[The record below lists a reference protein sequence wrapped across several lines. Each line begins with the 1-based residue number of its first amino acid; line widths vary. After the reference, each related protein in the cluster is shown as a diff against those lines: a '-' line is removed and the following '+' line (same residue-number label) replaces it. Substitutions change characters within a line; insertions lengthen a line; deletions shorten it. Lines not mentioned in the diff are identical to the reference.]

1 MQIAKGSL
9 GFFESRGSEDAVK
22 VLTDPATTKY
32 LSSIELGKDGDA
44 TSLENMKA
52 SLKYIREC
60 NELRAK
66 EGKAPLKVSD
76 VLMAQAQADV
86 DWSDDNFNHA
96 KQFNVGEN
104 LAWFYDD
111 PFDGW
116 YTAEKKSYD
125 EQKAEG
131 VEHPKD
137 TGHYTNIVDSGY
149 DVSGFA
155 LSGTYSDNVYENTVT
170 YGQTFNTSAW
180 EGGVGL
186 HGIITIGTMY
196 TVDEY
201 EKAFDAYY
209 DGLVNADQAYKDAQ
223 AKVEAAKAALDKAD
237 TASEQARTA
246 LDAASK
252 AAERSKADRTQAETK
267 LADATAKAQDAQTK
281 LADATAARDTADQ
294 GARSAKTTLDAAK
307 SDATAAKTA
316 EQSAADRLTEAQS
329 ALDKAQAAYDK
340 AVDAQQTASD
350 HVLALTDAK
359 MALDKALEQ
368 AKADQR
374 AAKAA
379 KAKADGAAAKLAEA
393 DAAVQKTA
401 ADVASKAKTL
411 ADVQASYDAAKSEY
425 ETAEKALADAKAN
438 AADTDAVQTAEATL
452 AAAKA
457 KLDVAS
463 KAVKAA
469 QSKLADAKARLAD
482 LERQTGQDAGDT
494 TDGDAK
500 SDGTVQS
507 GTSDTTTVTVSTP
520 ATADV
525 ANKAAVR
532 TNGAA
537 KLGATGVDTAEVTV
551 FAVVLA
557 AAAGATMQL
566 RRRGRGR
573 FDVMARHAR

>member
-1 MQIAKGSL
+1 MRIAKGSL

-44 TSLENMKA
+44 TSLENMRA

-86 DWSDDNFNHA
+86 DWADNDDTEGHP
-96 KQFNVGEN
+96 KQFSIGEN

-149 DVSGFA
+149 DVTGFA

-223 AKVEAAKAALDKAD
+223 AK
-237 TASEQARTA
+237 
-246 LDAASK
+246 

-281 LADATAARDTADQ
+281 LADATAAKDTADQ

-329 ALDKAQAAYDK
+329 AFDKAQAAYDK

-359 MALDKALEQ
+359 TAFD
-368 AKADQR
+368 R
-374 AAKAA
+374 A
-379 KAKADGAAAKLAEA
+379 
-393 DAAVQKTA
+393 QF
-401 ADVASKAKTL
+401 
-411 ADVQASYDAAKSEY
+411 SYDTAQAAY
-425 ETAEKALADAKAN
+425 GPGPLGRRRQGQGAGRR
-438 AADTDAVQTAEATL
+438 AVEP
-452 AAAKA
+452 
-457 KLDVAS
+457 
-463 KAVKAA
+463 
-469 QSKLADAKARLAD
+469 
-482 LERQTGQDAGDT
+482 RQGRQGAGTGQGRPAG
-494 TDGDAK
+494 
-500 SDGTVQS
+500 
-507 GTSDTTTVTVSTP
+507 
-520 ATADV
+520 
-525 ANKAAVR
+525 R
-532 TNGAA
+532 
-537 KLGATGVDTAEVTV
+537 E
-551 FAVVLA
+551 
-557 AAAGATMQL
+557 
-566 RRRGRGR
+566 GRQGQG
-573 FDVMARHAR
+573 

>member
-1 MQIAKGSL
+1 MRIAKGSL

-44 TSLENMKA
+44 TSLENMRA

-86 DWSDDNFNHA
+86 DWADNDDTEGHP
-96 KQFNVGEN
+96 KQFSIGEN

-116 YTAEKKSYD
+116 YTAEKKSCD

-149 DVSGFA
+149 DVTGFA

-223 AKVEAAKAALDKAD
+223 AK
-237 TASEQARTA
+237 
-246 LDAASK
+246 

-267 LADATAKAQDAQTK
+267 LVDATAKAQDAQTK
-281 LADATAARDTADQ
+281 LADATAAKDTADQ

-329 ALDKAQAAYDK
+329 AFDKAQAAYDK

-359 MALDKALEQ
+359 TALD
-368 AKADQR
+368 R
-374 AAKAA
+374 AQFSYDTAQAA
-379 KAKADGAAAKLAEA
+379 KAKADGAAAKLAEATAKLAEA

-411 ADVQASYDAAKSEY
+411 SDVQASYDAAKSEY
-425 ETAEKALADAKAN
+425 ETAAKALTDAKAN
-438 AADTDAVQTAEATL
+438 AADT
-452 AAAKA
+452 
-457 KLDVAS
+457 
-463 KAVKAA
+463 
-469 QSKLADAKARLAD
+469 DAKARLAD

-494 TDGDAK
+494 TDGDIKA
-500 SDGTVQS
+500 DGTVQS

-537 KLGATGVDTAEVTV
+537 KFGATGVDTAEVTV